1 MKTTSILILALALML
16 PSCSTG
22 PKPVDPFDAAIAQS
36 LGVMMGGI
44 IDPNAGGGL

>member
-1 MKTTSILILALALML
+1 MKTTSILILALALVL

-36 LGVMMGGI
+36 LGEMMGGI